1 MNARFVLVKKRLE
14 RRLGP
19 EGPGCTEVSCDQSS
33 ASGRLICRNESIW
46 EEEGDS
52 CCCQS
57 GRRESLDIPNLED
70 VTLRGIGNSS
80 EVSGLES
87 GENGDAMNRNM
98 EEMGMSL
105 T

>member
-1 MNARFVLVKKRLE
+1 MIRAVLQEDSFVGMNR
-14 RRLGP
+14 
-19 EGPGCTEVSCDQSS
+19 C
-33 ASGRLICRNESIW
+33 GRQ
-46 EEEGDS
+46 EGDS

-70 VTLRGIGNSS
+70 VTLRGMGNSS

>member
-1 MNARFVLVKKRLE
+1 MIRAVLQEDSFVGMNR
-14 RRLGP
+14 
-19 EGPGCTEVSCDQSS
+19 C
-33 ASGRLICRNESIW
+33 GRH
-46 EEEGDS
+46 EGDS

-70 VTLRGIGNSS
+70 VTLRGMGNSS